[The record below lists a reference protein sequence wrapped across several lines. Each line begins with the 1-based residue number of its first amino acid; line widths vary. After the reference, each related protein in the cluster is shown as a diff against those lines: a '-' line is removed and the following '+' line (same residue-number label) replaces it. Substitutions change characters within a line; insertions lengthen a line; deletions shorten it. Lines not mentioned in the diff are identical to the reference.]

1 MKKCTRNDVEIES
14 LECLF
19 AESNAPLIVFVSLSF
34 EEWLTKALP
43 CLNRPLP
50 AAAGGAGGWRNSG
63 PGLGECPGCAHL
75 PSVFPILLGSDSAK
89 LSNNLNVAPPLA
101 LVTKGGLSV

>member
-1 MKKCTRNDVEIES
+1 MMWEIES

-43 CLNRPLP
+43 CLNRAP
-50 AAAGGAGGWRNSG
+50 ASGGRGRRVEELWPWAR
-63 PGLGECPGCAHL
+63 ECPGCAHL

-89 LSNNLNVAPPLA
+89 LSNNLNVALHW
-101 LVTKGGLSV
+101 L

>member
-1 MKKCTRNDVEIES
+1 MWEIES

-63 PGLGECPGCAHL
+63 PGLGSALGVPI
-75 PSVFPILLGSDSAK
+75 FPLCSLSCWALILLNY
-89 LSNNLNVAPPLA
+89 L
-101 LVTKGGLSV
+101 TI